1 MSDDAGWPACL
12 SVVTNDV
19 VCRRSTLPDVSF
31 RFCKRER
38 ERKKKAR
45 GITSAAGRE
54 TRAQTDR
61 RSTRRSTRRGENGGG
76 DAEPF
81 FIFFSPLKIF
91 RERVCR
97 AYVSGVFFFAF
108 FFSSFLLWI
117 VSGPPLFFP
126 LCCARSASGSSCDA
140 WCNEFLTDTLFQH
153 RRSLLPLAS
162 YRTVC
167 FVVLPPFHA

>member
-1 MSDDAGWPACL
+1 M
-12 SVVTNDV
+12 TNDV

-38 ERKKKAR
+38 EKKKSSR
-45 GITSAAGRE
+45 DYVS
-54 TRAQTDR
+54 R
-61 RSTRRSTRRGENGGG
+61 RPGNTGADGPSVDAPVDVTWRKRRRRRG
-76 DAEPF
+76 AVF
-81 FIFFSPLKIF
+81 YFFSPPLKIF

-162 YRTVC
+162 YRTVW
-167 FVVLPPFHA
+167 FVVLPPFHT